1 MVERACETSSGEKRL
16 LEQFSSASHPA
27 VHTLEQVGE
36 EGILN
41 GGEMP
46 IFGSRSHKGT
56 AEVRI
61 RIRKEKGVALLRE
74 TPLPSGSQ

>member
-1 MVERACETSSGEKRL
+1 MVERACETFSGEKRL
-16 LEQFSSASHPA
+16 LEQFGSACQPA

-41 GGEMP
+41 GGETP

-56 AEVRI
+56 ADVGLHI
-61 RIRKEKGVALLRE
+61 KKEKGVALLRE
-74 TPLPSGSQ
+74 TPLPSGSR